1 MLARSSLDQCMVRD
15 ELCLGCGQMVVSPT
29 PHEFTYRHVSKR
41 TNIEVTGY
49 LDQLEYAV
57 VPTFSIW

>member
-1 MLARSSLDQCMVRD
+1 MVRD